1 MKWDLILKD
10 QLLTPNIPNGL
21 LNNNQEEENDT
32 NHIINQN

>member
-10 QLLTPNIPNGL
+10 QLLTHNILNGL